1 VSDEDDLLIRFAGA
15 GAEVIFRKV
24 SWTMAFRSAAGG
36 DWKASQEVI
45 DELAL
50 LEPRKQVVKKAKA
63 RVIALLTE
71 QWENVL
77 AVAAALRDRR
87 RLSGG
92 ELQQI
97 VGSAGK
103 SRALIKVISPPKI
116 NIPLP
121 EAQQSPVINLVGQK
135 DAILDGV
142 DHPLSLTTPR
152 SRVSRQS
159 QARDD
164 RGCQHQNPA
173 VLLSCSR

>member
-1 VSDEDDLLIRFAGA
+1 MTYGTATTFNEFRQRNRELLDELNRIHEAGHAVVAVRLGVEVFEVFSPFPSSTEYDLGGCARSSNVSDEDDLLIRFAGA

-97 VGSAGK
+97 VASAGK
-103 SRALIKVISPPKI
+103 AEP
-116 NIPLP
+116 
-121 EAQQSPVINLVGQK
+121 
-135 DAILDGV
+135 
-142 DHPLSLTTPR
+142 
-152 SRVSRQS
+152 
-159 QARDD
+159 
-164 RGCQHQNPA
+164 
-173 VLLSCSR
+173 